1 MPNILKRIYEIPGG
15 GTRFRSMEGLRA
27 YGALLIF
34 LVHYFDAYVRDVFG
48 VDPNTLRLSQI
59 ADPELLVSYY
69 LFASHYGVDIFF
81 FLSGF
86 LVCKMVTRND
96 FQLGRFLGHRVLRI
110 YPAAFIALLIW
121 AYVRIGIQGRD
132 TFDLSQFVGNLL
144 FLNGVPSLGVKPY
157 ATVTWSLFYEML
169 FYLTFPMILLVS
181 DVGRRLTP
189 LKVLL
194 FSAVYM
200 WAIQAA
206 LGGMFVRFWMFFGGA
221 FMASLATEQLR
232 VLAARS
238 PTWLVVMSF
247 IASTLVFAEFLRY
260 DYFVPLFVFSTFFF
274 VVKVLY
280 AEGWLYRLFSL
291 TLLRYLGNIS
301 FSFYLMHGLAI
312 EVVMYRYRE
321 AFAGLDGTMFLT
333 LTFAIC
339 LLLSLVLS
347 TALFLIAE
355 RPYFQ
360 LKPSPQP
367 AMLVVNKQPAGSLP
381 G

>member
-1 MPNILKRIYEIPGG
+1 MLNILKRIYEIPGG

-34 LVHYFDAYVRDVFG
+34 LVHYFDAYVRNVFG

-86 LVCKMVTRND
+86 LVCKMVTRRD

-121 AYVRIGIQGRD
+121 AYVRIGIQGWY

-291 TLLRYLGNIS
+291 TPLRYLGNIS

-312 EVVMYRYRE
+312 EVVMYLYRD

-339 LLLSLVLS
+339 FLLSLVLS
-347 TALFLIAE
+347 TVLFLIAE

-360 LKPSPQP
+360 LKPGPLP
-367 AMLVVNKQPAGSLP
+367 AMLVVNKQPAG
-381 G
+381 